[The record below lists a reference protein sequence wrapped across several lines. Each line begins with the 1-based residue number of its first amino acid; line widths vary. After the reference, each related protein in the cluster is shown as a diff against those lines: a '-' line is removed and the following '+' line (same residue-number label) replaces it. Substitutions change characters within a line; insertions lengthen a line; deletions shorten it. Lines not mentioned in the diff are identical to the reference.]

1 MKNDIGV
8 RPAHLALAI
17 LALLIMAGL
26 PAVLAACR
34 VSPPQPT
41 PTATRTPR
49 LERAA
54 VAATPAPTSTPQP
67 STTPLPTDVTAST
80 ATPAPSPTP
89 TPDASIIDPAK
100 DPSVSFLTGLRP
112 SDPSVLER
120 RPLALKVANY
130 FNVRPQT
137 GLAQADVVVE
147 SRVEFDLTRFTA
159 LYQSQAPKR
168 VGSIRSARLIDL
180 ELPAVFDAILAFSG
194 GVEPVRQN
202 LLKSDFGDHIIE
214 AARMFTGFSQD
225 PNIAAPDN
233 LFVDTSVLWQVAAKR
248 GWNKRPT
255 PSAGWVFSA
264 KAPDGG
270 SPARQIDIAYP
281 MEHVAWSY
289 DAAANSWQR
298 SAGGKPWVEKSD
310 GKPITTTNVV
320 VLTAPHVKTLILE
333 YGTEEMPGGRNRSV
347 EIQLWGEGPAKIL
360 RDGRVYEGKWVRSE
374 RHAPFRFVDAAGNDI
389 PLKPGTSWWQV
400 VAPDQK
406 ITIKP

>member
-1 MKNDIGV
+1 MKYHTGL

-17 LALLIMAGL
+17 LALFVLGCLPTLLAG
-26 PAVLAACR
+26 CR
-34 VSPPQPT
+34 VAPPQPT

-49 LERAA
+49 VEKAA
-54 VAATPAPTSTPQP
+54 VAATQVASPTQAPTAM
-67 STTPLPTDVTAST
+67 PLPTDAPAATV
-80 ATPAPSPTP
+80 TPAPTNTP
-89 TPDASIIDPAK
+89 TPDPRIIDPAK
-100 DPSVSFLTGLRP
+100 DPGVSFLTGLRP

-147 SRVEFDLTRFTA
+147 SRVEFELTRFTA
-159 LYQSQAPKR
+159 LYQSQAPQR

-180 ELPAVFDAILAFSG
+180 ELPAIFDAILAFSG
-194 GVEPVRQN
+194 GVEPVRQK
-202 LLKSDFGDHIIE
+202 LLKSDFGDHILE
-214 AARMFTGFSQD
+214 AARNFTGFSQD
-225 PNIAAPDN
+225 PSIPAPDN
-233 LFVDTSVLWQVAAKR
+233 LFVDTSVLWQVAAKK
-248 GWNKRPT
+248 GWNKRPA
-255 PSAGWVFSA
+255 PSAGWVFA
-264 KAPDGG
+264 EKAPDRG
-270 SPARQIDIAYP
+270 SPASQIDIAYP

-289 DAAANSWQR
+289 DPAGKAWQR
-298 SAGGKPWVEKSD
+298 SAGGKPWVEKAD

-333 YGTEEMPGGRNRSV
+333 FGTEEMPGGRNRSV
-347 EIQLWGEGPAKIL
+347 EIQLWGAGPAKIL
-360 RDGRVYEGKWVRSE
+360 RDGQVYEGKWVRPE

-406 ITIKP
+406 IAIKP